1 MNLSPSAGRKTALI
15 VNPRSGNGDVGKNW
29 ARIDQ
34 EIRRGL
40 KTDYEVRFTEQQGH
54 ATSLTGE
61 AIKDGCELI
70 VAVGG
75 DGTINETVNGFF
87 RNGKPL
93 NPEAAM
99 AMMSIGTG
107 SDFVKTLEF
116 PTTPFEAAERI
127 RTGKDWT
134 VDLGKCTVVGLD
146 GAERSRLFINIADF
160 GSGGAVVEKVNR
172 TTKAF
177 GGQLSFLW
185 GILTTLPTYK
195 NRLTKYRIDSGP
207 EEEKVLNTLVVANGR
222 YYGGGLKP
230 APEAQLDDGLF
241 DIVSIGD
248 VGFLKVISSL
258 GKFRKGEYMGMPE
271 VSFWRG
277 KKVVADSKETQL
289 VEMEGEVV
297 GRLPARFEMLP
308 KAMKIVA

>member
-1 MNLSPSAGRKTALI
+1 MSPSAGRKTAII
-15 VNPRSGNGDVGKNW
+15 VNPRSANGEVGKNW
-29 ARIDQ
+29 TWIDQ

-40 KTDYEVRFTEQQGH
+40 RTDYDVRFTEQQGH
-54 ATSLTGE
+54 ATSLTSE
-61 AIKDGCELI
+61 AIKDGYELI
-70 VAVGG
+70 IAVGG

-99 AMMSIGTG
+99 AVMSIGTG

-127 RTGKDWT
+127 RTGKVWA

-160 GSGGAVVEKVNR
+160 GSGGAVVDKVNR

-177 GGQLSFLW
+177 GGQISFLW

-195 NRLTKYRIDSGP
+195 NKLTKYRIDDSP
-207 EEEKVLNTLVVANGR
+207 EEEKVLNTFVVANGR

-248 VGFLKVISSL
+248 VGFLKAVSSL
-258 GKFRKGEYMGMPE
+258 GKFRKGSYLGIPE

-277 KKVVADSKETQL
+277 KTVVADSKETQL

-308 KAMKIVA
+308 KAMKIIV

>member
-1 MNLSPSAGRKTALI
+1 MSDYPARKSVII
-15 VNPRSGNGDVGKNW
+15 VNPRSASGTTGRNW

-40 KTDYEVRFTEQQGH
+40 KTDLDVRFTERQGH
-54 ATSLTGE
+54 GTTLASE
-61 AIKDGCELI
+61 AIKEGYDRV

-75 DGTINETVNGFF
+75 DGTINEVMNGFF
-87 RNGKPL
+87 EKGKL
-93 NPEAAM
+93 INPNAAL
-99 AMMSIGTG
+99 AVMSIGTG

-127 RTGKDWT
+127 RLGKAWT
-134 VDLGKCTVVGLD
+134 IDLGKCTFTGLD
-146 GAERSRLFINIADF
+146 GEQQSRLFINIADF
-160 GSGGAVVEKVNR
+160 GSGGAIVDKVNR
-172 TTKAF
+172 TSKVF
-177 GGQLSFLW
+177 GGQISFLW

-195 NRLTKYRIDSGP
+195 NKLTKYRVDDGP
-207 EEEKVLNTLVVANGR
+207 EEEKVLNTFVVANGR

-230 APEAQLDDGLF
+230 APNAQLDDGLL

-248 VGFLKVISSL
+248 VGFLEAISSL
-258 GKFRKGEYMGMPE
+258 GKFRKGTYLEIPK
-271 VSFWRG
+271 VTFSKG
-277 KKVVADSKETQL
+277 KTVVASSEETQL

-308 KAMKIVA
+308 KAMKIIV